1 MANSEGGEKTEK
13 ATPKKR
19 ADARKN
25 GQVLKSQEINTA
37 VMLITMFFALK
48 LLGPSII
55 NGVGKLAEAYLS
67 PATVN
72 KAVNTAMLQAL
83 FLDVV
88 LRFFMIIAPVILIAF
103 AVGIAVNIVQVGF
116 YFSSKPIMPK
126 FSKLNPI
133 KGFKNIFSMRS
144 VVELV
149 KSVFKVVVLGAI
161 IYNEYLANMITFQ
174 MMMLSEITTAAG
186 KIMDMIMSL
195 AFKVGIAFAI
205 MAAFD
210 YLYQWW
216 KFEKDLRMSKQE
228 VKDEWKLQEGNPEI
242 KGKIKQKQREMSMM
256 RMMQDVPRAD
266 VVITNPTE
274 YAVALQ
280 YDEKGLGAPRVI
292 AKGKDFVAA
301 KIKQIAAENGVE
313 IVENKPIAQALY
325 VYCDVGDEIP
335 ADMYQTIAEILAYV
349 YRLRSKV
356 AEGRSGS

>member
-313 IVENKPIAQALY
+313 IVENKPIAQTLY